1 MNEVA
6 IYPSLENKIVLITG
20 GASGIGESIVE
31 HFIMQKSKVVFLD
44 IEDQLAENLI
54 NKIYKKYS
62 SKPTYVKCDL
72 KNTNQLKEKINEISS
87 QIGKISILV
96 NNAANDERHDIDS
109 VTPEYWDDRIN
120 INLKHYFFASQAV
133 YKDMKDLG
141 KGAIV
146 NIGSFSWMKGIGG
159 MSCYTTAKSAIMGLT
174 RSLARDFGVYNI
186 RVNCVVPG
194 WIITERQKKLWLTP
208 EIEKKQI
215 EDQCIKRM
223 LQPDDISKTVL
234 FFASEQSSGC
244 TAQNYIV
251 DGGIVN

>member
-72 KNTNQLKEKINEISS
+72 KNTNQLKEKINEVSS